1 MAVHY
6 RNGEVKFEGRVI
18 SVRTEYGVRV
28 MSDVWDDTTCAEV
41 LNDYNQIEKI
51 LLHCGYHGELAT
63 AEVDAT
69 PEVLATIAN
78 LREIERQRAE
88 ARAEANRQYL
98 AREEQEAA
106 KARVLHSIGKG
117 DIVRV
122 YKGRKVPVGT
132 IGKVIWEGD
141 SAYGRRLG
149 VKDDEGTV
157 HWVAAD
163 NVQRANAT
171 EIEAAAAG
179 DWVAYE
185 RWLNV
190 TAQAR
195 VEAVREE
202 FPVRGCQVR
211 TACGKVGSVFWK
223 ADDGSR
229 VGVRVG
235 PDRNDVVWAN
245 ANTLTAV

>member
-6 RNGEVKFEGRVI
+6 KNGEVKFEGRVI

-41 LNDYNQIEKI
+41 LNDQNRIEKI

-78 LREIERQRAE
+78 LRDMEQQKAE
-88 ARAEANRQYL
+88 AQAAAFRLECAKR
-98 AREEQEAA
+98 EQEAA
-106 KARVLHSIGKG
+106 KDAVLYNVRKG
-117 DIVRV
+117 SRVRV

-132 IGKVIWEGD
+132 VGVVIWEGD

-149 VKDDEGTV
+149 VKDDNGTV

-163 NVQRANAT
+163 NVER
-171 EIEAAAAG
+171 EDAALLRSTVT
-179 DWVAYE
+179 DWVAFYDTLRGLE
-185 RWLNV
+185 
-190 TAQAR
+190 TAAAKL
-195 VEAVREE
+195 VEEA

-223 ADDGSR
+223 ADDGKR

-245 ANTLTAV
+245 ANTVTAV